1 MNIVPVKTHKI
12 TAKDTNLFSVLDRYI
27 KNISEGSILAVTSKI
42 VSICEGRTVPIGKA
56 DKDKLI
62 EQESQ
67 WYLDRSTNP
76 YSVSLTITNNT
87 LVATSGID
95 ESNGDGNYVLW
106 PKDPQ
111 KSAERVREHLKK
123 RFNLKKIGVIITD
136 SKTTPLRWGVTAIGI
151 GFSGFLPL
159 TDYIGTPDL
168 FGRKFAFEKLSVIDS
183 LATASAFVM
192 GEGNEQTPLAII
204 SDIPSIKFVDRNPTK
219 EELDSLVITKEE
231 DIYSPLLNSA
241 PWKKGNKK

>member
-27 KNISEGSILAVTSKI
+27 KSIAEGSILAVTSKI
-42 VSICEGRTVPIGKA
+42 VSICEGRTIPMETEGTNETK
-56 DKDKLI
+56 KNKLI

-95 ESNGDGNYVLW
+95 ESNVDGNYVLW

-123 RFNLKKIGVIITD
+123 RFNLKKIGVIIKIK
-136 SKTTPLRWGVTAIGI
+136 S
-151 GFSGFLPL
+151 
-159 TDYIGTPDL
+159 L
-168 FGRKFAFEKLSVIDS
+168 FKMFA
-183 LATASAFVM
+183 
-192 GEGNEQTPLAII
+192 
-204 SDIPSIKFVDRNPTK
+204 NPFC
-219 EELDSLVITKEE
+219 
-231 DIYSPLLNSA
+231 
-241 PWKKGNKK
+241 